1 MEFSVEDETSS
12 LMQQHN
18 CRHENTYKAK
28 TFDIL
33 NGFEIVAV
41 RCLDCHK
48 VVALTVKA
56 LKGCERRARDFVEEL
71 KQL

>member
-12 LMQQHN
+12 LMQQRS
-18 CRHENTYKAK
+18 CRHGNTYKAR

-41 RCLDCHK
+41 RCLDCHR
-48 VVALTVKA
+48 VLALKVKA
-56 LKGCERRARDFVEEL
+56 LGSGRHEGTC
-71 KQL
+71 